1 MCLERRTSVNTFDKD
16 LAGQGLTCG
25 VAVNKTLTSVTE
37 KANFL
42 MPSLTTCRW
51 QTETE
56 HRTTVHLCSKCLLSR
71 TRMVQGFG
79 ENMKQTLVITFT

>member
-1 MCLERRTSVNTFDKD
+1 MCLQRKTSVNTVDKD

-25 VAVNKTLTSVTE
+25 VAVNKILTSVTE

-42 MPSLTTCRW
+42 LPSLTTCRW

-56 HRTTVHLCSKCLLSR
+56 HRPTVHLCSKCLLSR
-71 TRMVQGFG
+71 TRRVLGFG
-79 ENMKQTLVITFT
+79 ANMKQTLVITFT